1 MTVNHR
7 LLAEEH
13 LATAARH
20 LTEHPSDMRIAE
32 VAAWIGQGYA
42 TLALTPDPQAALE
55 KVVVQHIADSLT
67 SGSPAAE
74 ALARSLLT
82 ELDAAGLNIT
92 VAVDNLRAT
101 LSGLRRPAGG

>member
-7 LLAEEH
+7 LLAEKH

-32 VAAWIGQGYA
+32 VSAWIGQGYA
-42 TLALTPDPQAALE
+42 TLALTPDPQAVLE
-55 KVVVQHIADSLT
+55 KVVARHIADSLA

-82 ELDAAGLNIT
+82 ELDAAGLDIT
-92 VAVDNLRAT
+92 ADVNHLRETHADEQHA
-101 LSGLRRPAGG
+101 AGA